1 MNAIIGIYYNN
12 ILTPIWFQSFKKIL
26 LGFFFFFE
34 ELIIKFWHE
43 EKNIFFLF
51 LR

>member
-12 ILTPIWFQSFKKIL
+12 ILTPIWFQSFKK
-26 LGFFFFFE
+26 FFWVFFFFE